1 MTRAAA
7 FRTGGNRALPLG
19 LAGLPFGLVYGAAVA
34 DASVSSLVGLAG
46 SWIVLAG
53 AAQLTLVDLI
63 DGDARWFVAVGA
75 ALLINARFALYSAAM
90 GPALREQPVVWR
102 FGLPYLMTDQAAS
115 LSIAWFDETTDP
127 VARRWFFLGAG
138 LCFASGWWIG
148 SVVGVISGS
157 ALPEDLDISFA
168 IPAMFIALLVPALRT
183 RRTLRVAV
191 VAGLVTVLAA
201 PLPTGANV
209 LAGAVAGLAVAGRGE
224 EAT

>member
-1 MTRAAA
+1 MDRSAA
-7 FRTGGNRALPLG
+7 FRIGVNRALPLG

-34 DASVSSLVGLAG
+34 DSAVSSGLGLAG

-63 DGDARWFVAVGA
+63 DSDARWFVAIGA

-90 GPALREQPVVWR
+90 GPALRDQPVLWR

-115 LSIAWFDETTDP
+115 LSIEWFEEQDDP
-127 VARRWFFLGAG
+127 VLRRWFFLGAG

-148 SVVGVISGS
+148 STVGVLSGA
-157 ALPEDLDISFA
+157 ALPESLDISFA
-168 IPAMFIALLVPALRT
+168 IPAMFIALLVPALRSG
-183 RRTLRVAV
+183 RALRVAV
-191 VAGLVTVLAA
+191 VAGVVTVLAA

-209 LAGAVAGLAVAGRGE
+209 LVGAAAGLAVAGRE
-224 EAT
+224 EAS